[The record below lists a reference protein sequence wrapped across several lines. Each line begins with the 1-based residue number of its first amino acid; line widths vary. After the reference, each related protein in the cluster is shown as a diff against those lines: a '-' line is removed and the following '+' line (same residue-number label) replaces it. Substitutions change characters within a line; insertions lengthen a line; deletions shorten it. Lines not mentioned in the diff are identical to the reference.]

1 MKIFRSF
8 NIFPVLFKT
17 EIKGK
22 SRTSDEIKA
31 SLQKISNFGGVF
43 PIDAQMA
50 EKQME
55 FAKSEI
61 LAQLGLQ

>member
-1 MKIFRSF
+1 M
-8 NIFPVLFKT
+8 VFKT

-55 FAKSEI
+55 VAKSEI